1 MRGPPL
7 RAAGWKESA
16 ALSRWI
22 EGLNDAQREAVT
34 HVEGPLLVLAGPGS
48 GKTRVVTHRIGY
60 LIEEAGV
67 PADSILAVTFT
78 NKAAE
83 EMRGRVERLAPAARV
98 YVATFHRFCARLLR
112 QHAEMVDLDRS
123 FTIVQPQDVTRLVA
137 EIMDS
142 LGLDAVH
149 LPPEAVANRISLLKN
164 GLVDPETF
172 AAAASDFVER
182 DVARVYPILQERL
195 RSQNSVD
202 FDDLLAYA
210 AAILKDHPDVRARLD
225 AQYRFVLVDEYQDT
239 NLAQY
244 AVARA
249 LSVDHPN
256 LCATGDP
263 DQSIYSWRGANLSN
277 ILSFEADFPGAKVV
291 RLEQNYRSTPNI
303 LAVADALIQHNSD
316 RKHKRLTTHAPAGK
330 PVRVYRHRDDL
341 AEARFV
347 AESIARGVGEGRR
360 SYRDFAVF
368 IRTAS
373 LSRTFE
379 QEFRRRGIP
388 FQMIGGV
395 AFFDRREVRD
405 LLAYARLLV
414 NPRDD
419 AAFKRIVNT
428 PPRGVGD
435 TTLARLSA
443 FAGERGLRLAEAC
456 GLADQIP
463 GLRKAQRR
471 ALVDF
476 RRLLD
481 DLSGAVDLSPM
492 AALNEILD
500 AVEYKRLLAPQDED
514 GEGEEESSTGRWD
527 AVDALL
533 QSAHAAQFADP
544 TLTMAGYLESMS
556 LASDSDGRD
565 DEADKATIMTLHAA
579 KGLEFPV
586 VFLVAFE
593 DRILPHERSSREGN
607 EQEERRLAFVAITR
621 AKEELSISYT
631 ARRQYG
637 STWRPAVASPFLL
650 EIPRDL
656 VERRDESE
664 WGRRVVDLDGSQES
678 GWEEPWIPVYH
689 DSRGSTPF
697 DAFHKGMWVAHPEY
711 GRGVIVAIEGMGKGR
726 KAAVHFD
733 GAGTRHFV
741 LASSDLAPL
750 ED

>member
-1 MRGPPL
+1 M
-7 RAAGWKESA
+7 
-16 ALSRWI
+16 SRWI
-22 EGLNDAQREAVT
+22 EGLNDAQREAVA

-48 GKTRVVTHRIGY
+48 GKTRVVTHRIAY

-67 PADSILAVTFT
+67 AAESILAVTFT

-83 EMRGRVERLAPAARV
+83 EMRGRLARLAPAASV

-112 QHAEMVDLDRS
+112 RNAELVGLDPNY
-123 FTIVQPQDVTRLVA
+123 TIVQPADVTRLVA

-149 LPPEAVANRISLLKN
+149 LPPESVANRISLLKN

-172 AAAASDFVER
+172 AAAASDYVAR
-182 DVARVYPILQERL
+182 DVARVYPMLQERL

-202 FDDLLAYA
+202 FDDLLAHA
-210 AAILKDHPDVRARLD
+210 AAMLRGHPDLRARLD
-225 AQYRFVLVDEYQDT
+225 ERYRFVLVDEYQDT

-244 AVARA
+244 EIARA

-291 RLEQNYRSTPNI
+291 RLERNYRSTPNI
-303 LAVADALIQHNSD
+303 LAVADALIQHNWD
-316 RKHKRLTTHAPAGK
+316 RKHKGLTTDAPAGE

-347 AESIARGVGEGRR
+347 AESIARAVDEGRR

-373 LSRTFE
+373 LSRPFE

-388 FQMIGGV
+388 FQMVGGT

-405 LLAYARLLV
+405 LLAYARILV

-435 TTLARLSA
+435 TTLARLVA

-456 GLADQIP
+456 GAADEVP

-471 ALVDF
+471 ALGEF

-500 AVEYKRLLAPQDED
+500 ATEYKRLFESDEED
-514 GEGEEESSTGRWD
+514 SEPAAARWD

-544 TLTMAGYLESMS
+544 TLTLAGYLESMS
-556 LASDSDGRD
+556 LASDSDNRD

-593 DRILPHERSSREGN
+593 DRVLPHERSRQEGN

-621 AKEELSISYT
+621 AKEELSISYA
-631 ARRQYG
+631 ARRQFG
-637 STWRPAVASPFLL
+637 ANWRPAVVSPFLL
-650 EIPRDL
+650 EIPREL
-656 VERRDESE
+656 IERRDEMDSA
-664 WGRRVVDLDGSQES
+664 RAPASRDLDASQES

-689 DSRGSTPF
+689 DSGASTPF

-711 GRGVIVAIEGMGKGR
+711 GRGMILAIEGTGKGR

-741 LASSDLAPL
+741 LASSDLVPV